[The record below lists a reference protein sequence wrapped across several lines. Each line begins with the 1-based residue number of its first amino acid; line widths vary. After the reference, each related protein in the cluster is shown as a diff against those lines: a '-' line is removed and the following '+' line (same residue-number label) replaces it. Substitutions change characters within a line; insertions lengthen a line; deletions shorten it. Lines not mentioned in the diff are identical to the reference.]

1 MLAGGCPQFGMGV
14 RHAGLAE
21 LSHDDSLSLKKGKQ
35 RPTRKALLQ
44 LQPLQTTR

>member
-1 MLAGGCPQFGMGV
+1 MGA
-14 RHAGLAE
+14 RHAGLAG
-21 LSHDDSLSLKKGKQ
+21 LSHDDSLSLKKDNH